1 MTLWQFRVCAGEAER
16 CFYTYTYIYIC
27 VHIHRYIY
35 IYIHIYICT
44 SGSDLC
50 TYTYIYMCIHE
61 WLGVGLVR
69 GRAEC
74 VGTRLGGQG
83 FPGFDSF
90 VVLVNKDLNE
100 RGQQIFENEV
110 WVASW
115 LPGLQGV
122 VRGAR

>member
-1 MTLWQFRVCAGEAER
+1 
-16 CFYTYTYIYIC
+16 
-27 VHIHRYIY
+27 
-35 IYIHIYICT
+35 
-44 SGSDLC
+44 
-50 TYTYIYMCIHE
+50 
-61 WLGVGLVR
+61 VR
-69 GRAEC
+69 GNAS
-74 VGTRLGGQG
+74 GGQA

>member
-1 MTLWQFRVCAGEAER
+1 VGWGGLDYYGYPKIRTYGFTPYLSPHLW
-16 CFYTYTYIYIC
+16 
-27 VHIHRYIY
+27 
-35 IYIHIYICT
+35 
-44 SGSDLC
+44 
-50 TYTYIYMCIHE
+50 CIRNG
-61 WLGVGLVR
+61 WRGLGGGARGVR
-69 GRAEC
+69 GNAS
-74 VGTRLGGQG
+74 GGQA